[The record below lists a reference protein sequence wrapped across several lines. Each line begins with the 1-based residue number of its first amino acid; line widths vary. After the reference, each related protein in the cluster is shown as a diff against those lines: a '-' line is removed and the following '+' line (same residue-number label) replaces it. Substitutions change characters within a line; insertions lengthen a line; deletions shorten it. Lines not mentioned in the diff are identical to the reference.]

1 MVVVVVVVL
10 NQHRHHHHHL
20 PAIPLLALQPHHRL
34 VERVVLHRMEGMMI
48 VAMMQ
53 KIRGRTKDS
62 VLQVEAEVVVAGETD
77 EEGQLAGQRRQH
89 HHHRHQG
96 LTAIPRRDI
105 RHRHRLLLPREQQ
118 TLRILLHQLLH
129 LPPLRAVG
137 ILVADVNH
145 NHKRNRQRHR
155 HRHPPLIN
163 MVKFLRIDGRNLM

>member
-1 MVVVVVVVL
+1 
-10 NQHRHHHHHL
+10 
-20 PAIPLLALQPHHRL
+20 
-34 VERVVLHRMEGMMI
+34 MI
-48 VAMMQ
+48 VVTVQRM
-53 KIRGRTKDS
+53 RGRTKDS
-62 VLQVEAEVVVAGETD
+62 VLPVEAEVVVAGEAD
-77 EEGQLAGQRRQH
+77 EEEQLVGQRRHPLRNQGQRIILH
-89 HHHRHQG
+89 RNIHHRLH
-96 LTAIPRRDI
+96 
-105 RHRHRLLLPREQQ
+105 LPREQQ